1 MGASGGRRRWCTF
14 ERGSIGRPAP
24 SRLVLAGLLTM
35 AACRS
40 SEAAAV
46 EHAPIELE
54 QTQRSTLARL
64 AGPWRHVGG
73 PQEQAAA
80 LQAVEQAT
88 TEMSALIRG
97 MARSRLEEAVRI
109 DGTLSIEER
118 QASTAP
124 AHGREYEL
132 QTADGDD
139 ARASLRVDEHG
150 VVARVVTD
158 QGGGERTYRVD
169 DQGQL
174 VITSRTFSPRLPAD
188 VVFTATYARP

>member
-1 MGASGGRRRWCTF
+1 
-14 ERGSIGRPAP
+14 
-24 SRLVLAGLLTM
+24 LVLAGLLTM

-118 QASTAP
+118 QGIVTITRSEQPQPFTAP
-124 AHGREYEL
+124 AHGREFEL